1 MKTRYLIYILLF
13 TIVTWTYSCK
23 KENTDITA
31 PGELTNISIT
41 PLNGGAQIDYTLPTD
56 SDILYVKA
64 SYTNSLGENVFK
76 SASRYTNSI
85 QIDGFNDTLQHHVKL
100 TVIDKA
106 GNQSKG
112 IEKVF
117 NPLISYIYLV
127 NKSIDLS
134 PTLGGVTI
142 KWENISAK
150 PVFVYVYYTYN
161 SKEESRILSSD
172 RVNEQLTIRGLD
184 SVKYDFSVKVEDFKG
199 NQTQKEY
206 KASLKPLFEEK
217 IDKSTWTL
225 ESSLSVN
232 GNAWEG
238 LTVNFW
244 DDVIDTKDSPS
255 DNSYFIINRDNNGG
269 SLNYPMDIVINMN
282 KKIVLNRFKVWQRAY
297 EYIAGNNGVSQ
308 NYYYYKSENLR
319 SFNLYAS
326 NDKSQWLLIGSFDI
340 GDPKDENGNVPSD
353 KITEAINGH
362 EFELPQAT
370 EPFQYLKFSITS
382 NYGSET
388 NIYGS
393 EITLYGLDNVSNK

>member
-1 MKTRYLIYILLF
+1 MKTRYLIYTLLL
-13 TIVTWTYSCK
+13 TIVTWSYSCK
-23 KENTDITA
+23 KEDTDITA
-31 PGELTNISIT
+31 PGELTNISII
-41 PLNGGAQIDYTLPTD
+41 PLNGGAQIDYTLPED

-64 SYTNSLGENVFK
+64 SYTNSLGEDVFK

-106 GNQSKG
+106 GNQSQG
-112 IEKVF
+112 IEKAF

-127 NKSIDLS
+127 NQSIVLT
-134 PTLGGVTI
+134 PTLGGVSI

-184 SVKYDFSVKVEDFKG
+184 SVSYDFSVKIEDFKG
-199 NQTQKEY
+199 NQTKKEF
-206 KASLKPLFEEK
+206 KKSLKPLFEEK
-217 IDKSTWTL
+217 IDKASWTL

-244 DDVIDTKDSPS
+244 DDVIDTKESAS

-297 EYIAGNNGVSQ
+297 EYIDGNNGVSQ
-308 NYYYYKSENLR
+308 DYYYYKSENMR

-326 NDKSQWLLIGSFDI
+326 NDKSNWLLIGSFDI
-340 GDPKDENGNVPSD
+340 GDPKDENGNVTSD

-370 EPFQYLKFSITS
+370 EAFQYLKFSITS

-393 EITLYGLDNVSNK
+393 EITLYGLDNISKK